1 MSVTEPCRSWEGHER
16 CTEVLVDRTTIACMY
31 ILHSEY
37 EEAVCGDEMELL
49 RVILN
54 EGKTVAAKN
63 FGTAGDLN
71 LESNKPQ
78 EEEEREVGG
87 EGVGDSYSPL
97 CWEGGKILTNT

>member
-1 MSVTEPCRSWEGHER
+1 MSVTEPCRSWEGLER
-16 CTEVLVDRTTIACMY
+16 CTAVLVDRT

-54 EGKTVAAKN
+54 EGKTVGAKN

-87 EGVGDSYSPL
+87 EGVGDSYGPL